1 LDVNLQRDPSTYV
14 NYGWG
19 SQECLGHE
27 VSIVANTAILQCFAL
42 LPNLRRA
49 PGLQGELK
57 SVVRDDVKVYLQQDW
72 GNYSAFPT
80 SEFSFSYWLID

>member
-1 LDVNLQRDPSTYV
+1 MNIQRDPSTYV

-19 SQECLGHE
+19 TQECLGQE
-27 VSIVANTAILQCFAL
+27 INIVANTAILQCFAL
-42 LPNLRRA
+42 LPSLRRA

-57 SVVRDDVKVYLQQDW
+57 SVVRDGVKVYLQQDW

-80 SEFSFSYWLID
+80 SKFSFSSWVDSH